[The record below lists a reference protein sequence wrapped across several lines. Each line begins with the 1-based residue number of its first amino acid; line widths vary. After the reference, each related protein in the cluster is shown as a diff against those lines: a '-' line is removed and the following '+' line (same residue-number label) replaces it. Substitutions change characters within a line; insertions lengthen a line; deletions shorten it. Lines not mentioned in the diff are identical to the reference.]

1 MRPKNKFI
9 IDRLPK
15 RFNEGMFWGNGRMG
29 GLLYV
34 EGSRACFAVDHEQ
47 LWELRDSWED
57 TPKAGFQDYI
67 ENPEKFFD
75 GTYFYNENKG
85 INYYRTRLPGLSFS
99 VEFAQEITGFYG
111 ELDFPT
117 ATSEIIFTLRG
128 GKKAHSTIY
137 LDSNE
142 NLLKIKVEGEPFCI
156 HAAGW
161 NTQVG
166 NLSVLKAWGYPLYTT
181 RQDAGTIHV
190 CQPYSESGIAILSA
204 CAKGT
209 EVYVTLD
216 AAMDMKEKNPDAA
229 AEEFMEKNS
238 RLLACYRQDEEE
250 FLRRHKQAWAAYWER
265 ADITV
270 PNGRLSQ
277 AYDAEMYKIFS
288 NEREGGLPVT
298 LQGIWNND
306 RRMPA
311 WCGDLH
317 NDMNVQACYWP
328 VYKNNCAE
336 LGAAYI
342 DYYASIMPRLTER
355 AYKLF
360 GIPDAIHC
368 PVMMAP
374 GGYGAGGEWCFWNC
388 LLGPELF
395 VAADFVWYYEFTG
408 DDKRLASAVYPFV
421 GRVLH
426 LYQGIAVQRE
436 DGLLHIPF
444 TNSPEVFKD
453 GRMLIRDDATVVI
466 STLHYLLDHM
476 EVYAVKLKKDAS
488 AWKQFHQNLVPVTR
502 GEKGYPLFPGEELF
516 ESHRHFCQMFPVF
529 PLGTDIHS
537 DTAARS
543 LNAVVDRGFTEY
555 ASWSFPYLAIF
566 AARCGRGNMAELLLE
581 LYCQVFRAR
590 NTFCANGDPNWCG
603 VLRVADTNAG
613 EPSDTFTLEA
623 GFIMAA
629 AMSEMFVHRSGCEV
643 YLAYGIPKEWKTASC
658 RRMLIEGGHKISL
671 ELEDYRIKNVT
682 VEAGRTEEVCFRFA
696 DYGNFDGGENRELQ
710 GGVFLVDG
718 QESAAGKAL
727 ALKLEKGQVYRI
739 TYLAQ

>member
-1 MRPKNKFI
+1 MRTKNKFI

-15 RFNEGMFWGNGRMG
+15 HFNEGMFWGNGRMG
-29 GLLYV
+29 SLLYIEENRV
-34 EGSRACFAVDHEQ
+34 CFAVDHEQ
-47 LWELRDSWED
+47 LWEMRDSWGD
-57 TPKAGFQDYI
+57 APKGNFKDYI

-75 GTYFYNENKG
+75 GTYFNNEKEG

-99 VEFAQEITGFYG
+99 VEFAEEITGFYG
-111 ELDFPT
+111 ELDYPT
-117 ATSEIIFTLRG
+117 AVSEIVFTLKN
-128 GKKAHSTIY
+128 GKKVHCTVY

-142 NLLKIKVEGEPFCI
+142 NLLKIKVDGEKFKVY
-156 HAAGW
+156 AAGW
-161 NTQVG
+161 NTKIG
-166 NLSVLKAWGYPLYTT
+166 NLSVLETWGYPPYTMA
-181 RQDAGTIHV
+181 QDAGITHIY
-190 CQPYSESGIAILSA
+190 QPYSENGLAVLSV
-204 CAKGT
+204 CERET
-209 EVYVTLD
+209 EVYITLQ
-216 AAMDMKEKNPDAA
+216 AAMDIKEKDQNTAA
-229 AEEFMEKNS
+229 KIFTEENHNLII
-238 RLLACYRQDEEE
+238 RYQEEE
-250 FLRRHKQAWAAYWER
+250 EKFLQCHKQSWAAYWDR
-265 ADITV
+265 ADITM
-270 PNGRLSQ
+270 PNTRLQQ
-277 AYDAEMYKIFS
+277 AYDAEMYKIFC
-288 NEREGGLPVT
+288 NEREDGLPVT

-328 VYKNNCAE
+328 VYKNNHAE

-342 DYYASIMPRLTER
+342 DYYASLMPRLTER

-408 DDKRLASAVYPFV
+408 DDKRLASSIYPFIE
-421 GRVLH
+421 RVIH
-426 LYQGIAVQRE
+426 LYQGIAITKE
-436 DGLLHIPF
+436 DGYLHIPF

-453 GRMLIRDDATVVI
+453 GRMLIREDATIVI

-476 EVYAVKLKKDAS
+476 EEYAVKLEKDGTTLREFNKK
-488 AWKQFHQNLVPVTR
+488 LVPVTK
-502 GEKGYPLFPGEELF
+502 GEKGYPLFPNEDIW

-537 DTAARS
+537 DCAARS
-543 LNAVVDRGFTEY
+543 LNAVVDQGYTEY
-555 ASWSFPYLAIF
+555 ASWSFPYLSIF
-566 AARCGRGNMAELLLE
+566 ASRCGRGNMAAMLLE

-629 AMSEMFVHRSGCEV
+629 AISEMFVHRSGNDV
-643 YLAYGIPKEWKTASC
+643 YLAYGIPKEWNTASC
-658 RRMLIEGGHKISL
+658 YQLTIEGGHKISL
-671 ELEDYRIKNVT
+671 ELKDYRIQSMTLK
-682 VEAGRTEEVCFRFA
+682 AGKTEKLTFHFA
-696 DYGNFDGGENRELQ
+696 DYGNFESRENQELVGEIEVNGE
-710 GGVFLVDG
+710 
-718 QESAAGKAL
+718 EYAAGKAL
-727 ALKLEKGQVYRI
+727 SLALKKGEIYQI
-739 TYLAQ
+739 CLKN